1 MPRRIATPDPS
12 ELPATADLV
21 IIGGGIVGAATAFF
35 AGRAG
40 LSTIVLESRP
50 ALATL
55 NTTRSLEGVRA
66 QFDDP
71 DDIAMMRESLDVFE
85 RFGEVIGVPGYE
97 VSLRQQGYL
106 FLSQG
111 EAGAARIVRR
121 VAAQRAAGLHDVE
134 LLSGEDA
141 CRRFPWLAAD
151 VTAAAFRARDGWVAS
166 HEVTYGFAGA
176 ASRARFFLETPA
188 TRIDVSGGRV
198 AAVQTP
204 RGPVATRA
212 VVVAAG
218 PFSLPILAAVG
229 IALPLQ
235 PVRRHRAGIRAHP
248 LVPRDAPMTIS
259 LDTGAH
265 FRPEGPGAYFGWSG
279 ALEEAPGPPLED
291 VPADW
296 TFPALALDAC
306 ARFAPFWARI
316 GEELTRDNVT
326 VQAGQYDLTP
336 DARPLIG
343 PAGGVEGLHVHTGY
357 SGHGVMGSPGGARLC
372 VDVLTGRVPA
382 ARNPFRLSRFAE
394 GPTATKVPL

>member
-1 MPRRIATPDPS
+1 MQRRIATPPGSDF
-12 ELPATADLV
+12 PAAADLV
-21 IIGGGIVGAATAFF
+21 IVGGGIVGAATAFF
-35 AGRAG
+35 ASRAG
-40 LSTIVLESRP
+40 LDTIVLESRP
-50 ALATL
+50 GLATL

-85 RFGEVIGVPGYE
+85 RFGEAIGVPGYE

-106 FLSQG
+106 FLTQDA
-111 EAGAARIVRR
+111 AGAARMARR
-121 VAAQRAAGLHDVE
+121 VAVQRAAGLDDVE
-134 LLSGEDA
+134 LLTGEEA
-141 CRRFPWLAAD
+141 GRRFPWLAGD

-176 ASRARFFLETPA
+176 AARARFFLETAA
-188 TRIDVSGGRV
+188 TRIQVSGGRV
-198 AAVQTP
+198 AGVETT

-218 PFSLPILAAVG
+218 PFSLPILASVG
-229 IALPLQ
+229 IALPLVA
-235 PVRRHRAGIRAHP
+235 VRRHRAGIRSHP
-248 LVPRDAPMTIS
+248 LIPRDAPMTIS

-279 ALEEAPGPPLED
+279 AIAEEPGPPLED

-306 ARFAPFWARI
+306 ARFAPFWSRI
-316 GEELTRDNVT
+316 GDELTRDNVT

-343 PAGGVEGLHVHTGY
+343 PAGGVEGLHLHTGY

-382 ARNPFRLSRFAE
+382 ARNPFRVSRFAE
-394 GPTATKVPL
+394 GPTQAKVPL

>member
-1 MPRRIATPDPS
+1 MTRRIATPTAADF
-12 ELPATADLV
+12 PATADLV
-21 IIGGGIVGAATAFF
+21 VIGGGIVGAATAFF
-35 AGRAG
+35 ASRAG
-40 LSTIVLESRP
+40 LVTVVLESRP
-50 ALATL
+50 GLATL

-85 RFGEVIGVPGYE
+85 RFGEVIGVPGYD

-106 FLSQG
+106 FLTQD
-111 EAGAARIVRR
+111 EPGAARMAAR
-121 VAAQRAAGLHDVE
+121 VALQRKAGLADVE
-134 LLSGEDA
+134 LLSGDEPR
-141 CRRFPWLAAD
+141 RRFPWLAGD

-176 ASRARFFLETPA
+176 AARARFFLETPA
-188 TRIDVSGGRV
+188 TAIDVRNGRV
-198 AAVQTP
+198 TAVLTP
-204 RGPVATRA
+204 RGPVSTRA

-229 IALPLQ
+229 VHLPLV
-235 PVRRHRAGIRAHP
+235 PIRRHRAGIRSHP
-248 LVPRDAPMTIS
+248 LIPRDAPMTIS

-279 ALEEAPGPPLED
+279 AIEEQPGPPLEE
-291 VPADW
+291 VPSDW

-306 ARFAPFWARI
+306 ARFAPFWWRI

-343 PAGGVEGLHVHTGY
+343 PAGAIEGLHVHTGY
-357 SGHGVMGSPGGARLC
+357 SGHGVMGSPGGGRLC
-372 VDVLTGRVPA
+372 VDVLTGRVRPEQ
-382 ARNPFRLSRFAE
+382 NPFRVSRFAE
-394 GPTATKVPL
+394 RPTATKIPL